1 MKKNCQLQITKY
13 KQITN
18 YNVQNYKPNGTH
30 SPMPPCN
37 IIPVHFFFPASQLPS
52 FSQLPSLPPGRGRQ
66 SIKMVLL
73 LVLTVILLGCG
84 GQDDGRM
91 AFMTV
96 RKGVFEIVIPVFG
109 ELQAVKATPISVP
122 SQLQGEQTL
131 AWMAP
136 ENSCV
141 KKGETVVRLDAN
153 WYKEQL
159 QAEEFNIAR
168 LDLEIEKKQK
178 ELEKEKND
186 FLGELNI
193 TAIEK
198 DMADIYGAKDE
209 SLYSQDK
216 IIEDAIDL
224 EYLTTKSRHYEQKKT
239 KLEEKARAEL
249 QLLQLKKRTYEVKVQ
264 QYKEALTSLEIKA
277 PHDGLFI
284 YERNWRGEELRVG
297 SNVWRGMKLGKLP
310 DLTLLEAKTYVLES
324 EAGGLKENLPASI
337 VLDALPS
344 IVYTGK
350 VTTIDKIAKSI
361 EMGRGEEQSPLKYF
375 EIKVTLDKTDPGVM
389 KPGNQVK
396 GFIFVQKQE
405 NVIAVPNQALFFNNG
420 EAFVQVKHSAGT
432 EKRSVGI
439 GARSLTRT
447 IITKGLEEGEEI
459 LLANPGKE
467 RR

>member
-1 MKKNCQLQITKY
+1 MKMKKNYKLQNTNY
-13 KQITN
+13 KQLRHVISHVASVVRQLSSHLLN
-18 YNVQNYKPNGTH
+18 FLSSYLPIF
-30 SPMPPCN
+30 PP
-37 IIPVHFFFPASQLPS
+37 
-52 FSQLPSLPPGRGRQ
+52 LPPGWWMQR
-66 SIKMVLL
+66 IKMILL
-73 LVLTVILLGCG
+73 LGLTVILLECG

-96 RKGVFEIVIPVFG
+96 RKGAFEIVIPVFG

-122 SQLQGEQTL
+122 PQLQGEQTL
-131 AWMAP
+131 AWLAP
-136 ENSCV
+136 ENSYV
-141 KKGETVVRLDAN
+141 KEGEIVARLDAN
-153 WYKEQL
+153 WYNEQL
-159 QAEEFNIAR
+159 QAEEFNIAK
-168 LDLEIEKKQK
+168 LNLEIEKKQK

-186 FLGELNI
+186 FLGELKI

-209 SLYSQDK
+209 TLYSQNK
-216 IIEDAIDL
+216 IIDDAIDL

-249 QLLQLKKRTYEVKVQ
+249 QLLQLKKRTHQVKLQ
-264 QYKEALTSLEIKA
+264 QYKEALTSMEIKA

-284 YERNWRGEELRVG
+284 YERNWRGEEPRVG

-337 VLDALPS
+337 VLDALPAV
-344 IVYTGK
+344 VYTGK

-361 EMGRGEEQSPLKYF
+361 GREEEKSPLKYF
-375 EIKVTLDKTDPGVM
+375 EVKVTLDKTDPEVM

-396 GFIFVQKQE
+396 GFIFVRKQE

-420 EAFVQVKHSAGT
+420 EAFVQVKRSSGT
-432 EKRSVGI
+432 GKRRVEI
-439 GARSLTRT
+439 DARSLTCT
-447 IITKGLEEGEEI
+447 VITKGLEEGEEI
-459 LLANPGKE
+459 LLSNPQKE
-467 RR
+467 RMR

>member
-1 MKKNCQLQITKY
+1 MKKNYKLQITKY

-18 YNVQNYKPNGTH
+18 
-30 SPMPPCN
+30 
-37 IIPVHFFFPASQLPS
+37 LPS
-52 FSQLPSLPPGRGRQ
+52 FPPGRLRQ
-66 SIKMVLL
+66 KIKVLLL

-109 ELQAVKATPISVP
+109 ELRAVKATPISVP
-122 SQLQGEQTL
+122 PQLQGEQTL
-131 AWMAP
+131 AWLAP
-136 ENSCV
+136 ENSYV
-141 KKGETVVRLDAN
+141 KKGETVARLDDN
-153 WYKEQL
+153 WYTEQL

-168 LDLEIEKKQK
+168 LNLEIEKKQK

-209 SLYSQDK
+209 SLYSQNK

-224 EYLTTKSRHYEQKKT
+224 EYLTTKSKHYEQKKT
-239 KLEEKARAEL
+239 KLEKKARAEL
-249 QLLQLKKRTYEVKVQ
+249 QLLQLKKRTYQVKVQ
-264 QYKEALTSLEIKA
+264 QYKEALASLEIKA

-310 DLTLLEAKTYVLES
+310 DLTLLEAKAYVLES
-324 EAGGLKENLPASI
+324 EAGGLKENLSASI

-361 EMGRGEEQSPLKYF
+361 GREEEKSPLKYF
-375 EIKVTLDKTDPGVM
+375 EVKITLDKTDLGVM

-420 EAFVQVKHSAGT
+420 EVSARVKHSSGT
-432 EKRSVGI
+432 RKRLVEI

-447 IITKGLEEGEEI
+447 VITKGLEEGEEI
-459 LLANPGKE
+459 LLSNPGKE